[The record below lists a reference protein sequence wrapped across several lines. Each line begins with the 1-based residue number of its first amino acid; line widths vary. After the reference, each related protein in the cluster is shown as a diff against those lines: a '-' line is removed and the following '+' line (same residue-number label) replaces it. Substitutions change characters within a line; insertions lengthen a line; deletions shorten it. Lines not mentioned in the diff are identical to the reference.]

1 MELRSAVRNDDI
13 PREPASSTRAL
24 SRGLN
29 LIGILARSNGGLPL
43 SALAR
48 RAQLSKSSAHRLLL
62 TLVQEGFV
70 VRDGDRPNYRLGL
83 KLLWL
88 ASDLVDGLG
97 LDRLVRPVLEE
108 LVNATH
114 ETVHMAMLDGDV
126 AVYVDKIES
135 PHAIRRMYSR
145 VGKRVP
151 FHCTGLGK
159 AMLAHLPEARAR
171 TILSEEGMP
180 RRTAHT
186 IVESGRLF
194 HHLATIRSQGYALD
208 DEEHEE
214 GIRCIAS
221 PVFDRERQVLGA
233 ISIATLAYRVNRRKL
248 LSFWPPLREAAEKA
262 TVIFQHHMV

>member
-1 MELRSAVRNDDI
+1 MTWQENCPILQEMELRSAVRNDDL
-13 PREPASSTRAL
+13 PRDPASSTRAL

-29 LIGILARSNGGLPL
+29 LIGILARSTGGLPL
-43 SALAR
+43 STLAR
-48 RAQLSKSSAHRLLL
+48 RAQLSKSSAHRLLH
-62 TLVQEGFV
+62 TLVRE
-70 VRDGDRPNYRLGL
+70 
-83 KLLWL
+83 
-88 ASDLVDGLG
+88 GLG

-108 LVNATH
+108 LAHATH
-114 ETVHMAMLDGDV
+114 ETVHMALLDGDV
-126 AVYVDKIES
+126 AVDVDKIES

-151 FHCTGLGK
+151 FHCTGTGK

-171 TILSEEGMP
+171 TILSDEGMP

-194 HHLATIRSQGYALD
+194 QHLATVRSQGYALD

-221 PVFDRERQVLGA
+221 PVFDRERQVVGA
-233 ISIATLAYRVNRRKL
+233 ISIATLTYRVNRRTL
-248 LSFWPPLREAAEKA
+248 LSFWPRLREAAEKA